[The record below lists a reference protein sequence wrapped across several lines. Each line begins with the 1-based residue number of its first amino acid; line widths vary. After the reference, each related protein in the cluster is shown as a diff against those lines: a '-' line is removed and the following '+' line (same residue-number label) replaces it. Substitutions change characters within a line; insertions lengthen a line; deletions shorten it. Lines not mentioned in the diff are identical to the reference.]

1 MIDAQRK
8 RVFAGLSLDWR
19 TLKEICD
26 TAKMTRHDAASAL
39 VNLAEKGQVEW
50 KPMPKTMYRLKKPV

>member
-50 KPMPKTMYRLKKPV
+50 KPMPKTM